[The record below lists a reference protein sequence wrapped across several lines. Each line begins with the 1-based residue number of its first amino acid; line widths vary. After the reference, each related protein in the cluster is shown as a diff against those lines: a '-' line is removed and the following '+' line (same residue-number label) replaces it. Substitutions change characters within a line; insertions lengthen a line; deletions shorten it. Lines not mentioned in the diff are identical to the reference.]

1 MSEPLLRTEG
11 LTKRF
16 DTVTAVD
23 DVDATFE
30 EGTLHAI
37 IGPNGAGKTTFFNL
51 ITGALTPTSGTVHF
65 DGQDITDLG
74 PAEIAQ
80 RRLIR
85 SYQVTTVF
93 EELSVLENVR
103 VAAQSQHS
111 KYNFWQSADEFP
123 EFIETAEQVLNRVGL
138 LQKRDATAANLS
150 HGEQRTLELAI
161 ALATEPK
168 LLLLDEPS
176 SGMSSEETAEIIDLI
191 RSLAEEIT
199 IVLVEHKMS
208 VVMEVAERIKVLH
221 NGGVIADGSP
231 EAVRNDETVQRV
243 YLSGG
248 QEEVEAG
255 GGQHGT
261 A

>member
-16 DTVTAVD
+16 DSVTAVD

-51 ITGALTPTSGTVHF
+51 ITGALTPSSGTVHF
-65 DGQDITDLG
+65 DGEDITDLG

-80 RRLIR
+80 RHLIR

-111 KYNFWQSADEFP
+111 KYNFWQSADDFP
-123 EFIETAEQVLNRVGL
+123 EFIETAEQVLDRVGL
-138 LQKRDATAANLS
+138 LEKRDATAANLS

-176 SGMSSEETAEIIDLI
+176 SGMSSEETAEIINLI

-199 IVLVEHKMS
+199 VVLVEHKMS

-221 NGGVIADGSP
+221 NGEVIADGSP

-248 QEEVEAG
+248 QEQVETG
-255 GGQHGT
+255 GEQHGT